1 MFNKKKHTGVS
12 VLFLC
17 RNLFLPFPE
26 IVCGDFSSIFCCNLV
41 KESNEGGSFARDCV
55 SSVRDELV
63 FCKILLFASESF

>member
-17 RNLFLPFPE
+17 RNLFTVLRDR
-26 IVCGDFSSIFCCNLV
+26 CGDFASIFCSTLV
-41 KESNEGGSFARDCV
+41 KKRNEGGSFARDCV

-63 FCKILLFASESF
+63 FCKILLLASESF